1 MLFSDTVIDMVQS
14 GKKSWVNTFVTNEQI
29 ADAMNTFIDTQTDYT
44 KQTLKATTEA
54 STKLTQETVKAF
66 TNLTKFDYSKFGE
79 GIMKAYTAT
88 QAKK

>member
-44 KQTLKATTEA
+44 KQTLQANTEA
-54 STKLTQETVKAF
+54 STKLAQETVKAF